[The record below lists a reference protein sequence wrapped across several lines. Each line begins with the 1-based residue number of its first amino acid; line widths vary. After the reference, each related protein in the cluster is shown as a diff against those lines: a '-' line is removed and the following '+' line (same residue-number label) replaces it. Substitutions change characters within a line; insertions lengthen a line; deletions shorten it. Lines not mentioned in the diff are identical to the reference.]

1 MFAVS
6 ADDVREAG
14 KEFQSSREKAYLV
27 NTSSAC
33 VCVCVC
39 VCCCF
44 LEEEEE

>member
-1 MFAVS
+1 VFAVS

-39 VCCCF
+39 VSVVVF
-44 LEEEEE
+44 